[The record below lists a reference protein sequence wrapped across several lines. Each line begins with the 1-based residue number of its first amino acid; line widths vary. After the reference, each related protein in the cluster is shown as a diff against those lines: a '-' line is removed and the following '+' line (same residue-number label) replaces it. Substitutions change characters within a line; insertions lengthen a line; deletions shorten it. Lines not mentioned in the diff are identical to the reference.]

1 MEKEKTTWKI
11 FKLLWCCD
19 KFKQIRNDKENI
31 KIRCNFQLPYEN
43 KFIIPLAFDLILDIL
58 RKLYKEI
65 MNSLLHISISQRL
78 VQTFKE
84 SIFLT
89 WKYNLNA
96 NAWKLKNTQNQNK
109 LSKCEYEPK

>member
-1 MEKEKTTWKI
+1 
-11 FKLLWCCD
+11 
-19 KFKQIRNDKENI
+19 
-31 KIRCNFQLPYEN
+31 
-43 KFIIPLAFDLILDIL
+43 
-58 RKLYKEI
+58 